1 MRLSTMVPPHSLRGK
16 MLRLPFR
23 LFFLRTVMPLMHG
36 HLRGMKRISGSSD
49 HSCRLGVFKS
59 DKENAFSAQVRT
71 GQVVFDVGPNAEYF
85 WLLASVLVPSNGMV
99 SSAAHGEVL
108 FSTHGSPLTLP
119 DSQPPALSPRH

>member
-49 HSCRLGVFKS
+49 HSCRLGIFKS
-59 DKENAFSAQVRT
+59 DKQNAFSAQVRT
-71 GQVVFDVGPNAEYF
+71 GQVVFDVGPNAGF
-85 WLLASVLVPSNGMV
+85 FSLLASVLVGSKGMV
-99 SSAAHGEVL
+99 
-108 FSTHGSPLTLP
+108 FSFEPGQGIFTTPGSTLK
-119 DSQPPALSPRH
+119 